1 MKALSL
7 GIALLLLASCSTT
20 QLYEGPKRS
29 EFEVVIIKGIKN
41 PESSGYSVVVCQM
54 DGENLSPC
62 KSEIEILPGEHTLKL
77 ELVKSGVTWQTSYN
91 KKLFR
96 AGDRYLMG
104 PGPVSGG
111 SQPRLKFWREKNIN
125 E

>member
-1 MKALSL
+1 MKISIL
-7 GIALLLLASCSTT
+7 GVTLLLLVSCATT
-20 QLYEGPKRS
+20 QLYEGPKRPDS
-29 EFEVVIIKGIKN
+29 EVVIIKSAGST
-41 PESSGYSVVVCQM
+41 EYSVVVCQI

-77 ELVKSGVTWQTSYN
+77 ELVKSEATFQTSYN

-104 PGPVSGG
+104 PGSVSGG

-125 E
+125 EE